1 MSVNIHTLTLVSY
14 GAVALGVIL
23 GAFRIVRGGA
33 LLIALGT
40 AGVAISRR
48 SERAIERYLPL
59 GLALALFVLALALP
73 RGR

>member
-1 MSVNIHTLTLVSY
+1 MTFVSY
-14 GAVALGVIL
+14 IAVAVGVL
-23 GAFRIVRGGA
+23 LVVFGIVRGGSV
-33 LLIALGT
+33 LIALGS

-59 GLALALFVLALALP
+59 ALALALFAVALALP

>member
-1 MSVNIHTLTLVSY
+1 MNFHALALLAY
-14 GAVALGVIL
+14 GAVALGVLL
-23 GAFRIVRGGA
+23 GAFGMVRGGS

-59 GLALALFVLALALP
+59 ALALALFLLALALP
-73 RGR
+73 YAR

>member
-1 MSVNIHTLTLVSY
+1 MTFVSY
-14 GAVALGVIL
+14 IAVAVGVLLGVF
-23 GAFRIVRGGA
+23 GIVRGGSV
-33 LLIALGT
+33 LIALGS

-59 GLALALFVLALALP
+59 ALALALFAVALALP